1 MKKEYNTQ
9 AAFFNLRTLFGLAI
23 FLTGVSLAFIGF
35 AANPAA
41 PTQARPVTLISQRPG
56 APEVRRI
63 VGPVS
68 LNRDLRTLRYIPQSG
83 ESEEDVR
90 LTRHPRHLGGVPEKF
105 NAMKAVRQAMQP
117 STMPTPIATYAGIGR
132 ANSGCSCLPPD
143 TNGDVGPNHYIQA
156 VNVSFTILDK
166 NGNTLVGPTTY
177 NSLFSLMG
185 ATPCGLNQN
194 QGDPVVFY
202 DHMADRWV
210 ISDFAFPSFP
220 GVSFYQCIAVS
231 KTSDPVAG
239 GWWLYAVQ
247 VDPANPTFLGDY
259 PKFGLWPDAYYFAV
273 NQFSNN
279 TTFNGFRV
287 FALDRNSMING
298 GPANTVAFSVDA
310 ANAGDTY
317 SLVPATFRTGSP
329 PPAGRD
335 EFFLSVDS
343 PASGGVTLT
352 QVHAWRF
359 HVDFVNP
366 ANSTFGSGPNHQPD
380 AQITVNGFV
389 DAFTNSTSNLVP
401 QPGTTAKLDTLGDKI
416 MYPLVYQN
424 SGGTESLWADQ
435 TILLN
440 YPNGPTAVRWYQ
452 LDVTGGNFAATP
464 VQQQDWTNGGDGLFR
479 WMPSIAVDAQGNA
492 AISYSASSSAV
503 SASIRYAGR
512 LATDPLNNLGQGEA
526 IMINGGGSQ
535 TSSSGRWGDYSMT
548 GVDPADGMTFWHTH
562 EYYTA
567 TSSSTWATRIG
578 KFRFAQPLALSS
590 SVSRKLH
597 GDAGAFDI
605 SLPGIECRTGDYSIV
620 ATFSNN
626 VVSGNAAVTSGVGTV
641 SGPPVFSGNTMTIN
655 LASVANIQTLTV
667 RLGNVMDTF
676 GQTLPDT
683 GVIMSVLIGDTNGN
697 GTVNAADVAQTKA
710 QLGQTVTGSNFR
722 TDVNANGTVNAAD
735 AALVKEH
742 SGEGLP

>member
-1 MKKEYNTQ
+1 
-9 AAFFNLRTLFGLAI
+9 
-23 FLTGVSLAFIGF
+23 
-35 AANPAA
+35 
-41 PTQARPVTLISQRPG
+41 
-56 APEVRRI
+56 
-63 VGPVS
+63 
-68 LNRDLRTLRYIPQSG
+68 
-83 ESEEDVR
+83 
-90 LTRHPRHLGGVPEKF
+90 
-105 NAMKAVRQAMQP
+105 
-117 STMPTPIATYAGIGR
+117 MPTPVATYAGIGQ
-132 ANSGCSCLPPD
+132 ANSGCACLPPD
-143 TNGDVGPNHYIQA
+143 PNGDVGPNQYIQA

-194 QGDPVVFY
+194 QGDPVAFY

-220 GVSFYQCIAVS
+220 GTSFYQCVAVS
-231 KTSDPVAG
+231 KTSDPVSG

-247 VDPANPTFLGDY
+247 VDPAKPTFLGDY

-352 QVHAWRF
+352 QVHAWKF

-366 ANSTFGSGPNHQPD
+366 ANSTFGIGPNHQPN
-380 AQITVNGFV
+380 AHMTVNGFI
-389 DAFTNSTSNLVP
+389 DAFTNTTSNLTP
-401 QPGTTAKLDTLGDKI
+401 QPGTTAQLDTLGDKI

-424 SGGTESLWADQ
+424 LNGVESLWADQ
-435 TILLN
+435 TVMLN

-452 LDVTGGNFAATP
+452 FDVTGGNLPATP

-479 WMPSIAVDAQGNA
+479 WMPSIALDVQGNMV
-492 AISYSASSSAV
+492 IGYSASSSAI
-503 SASIRYAGR
+503 SPSIRYAGR

-535 TSSSGRWGDYSMT
+535 TSGSGRWGDYSMT
-548 GVDPADGMTFWHTH
+548 AVDPADGMTFWHTH

-578 KFRFAQPLALSS
+578 KFRFAQPLTLSS
-590 SVSRKLH
+590 AVSRKNH
-597 GDAGAFDI
+597 NAAGTFDI

-620 ATFSNN
+620 VTFSNN
-626 VVSGNAAVTSGVGTV
+626 VVNGNAAVTNGVGTV
-641 SGPPVFSGNTMTIN
+641 FGPPVFSGNTMTIN
-655 LASVANIQTLTV
+655 LTGVANVQTLTV
-667 RLGNVMDTF
+667 TLINVMDAF
-676 GQTLPDT
+676 GQTLPDS
-683 GVIMSVLIGDTNGN
+683 GVTMSVLIGDTNGN
-697 GTVNAADVAQTKA
+697 NTVNAADVAQAKA
-710 QLGQTVTGSNFR
+710 QLGQAVTGSNFR
-722 TDVNANGTVNAAD
+722 TDVNANGTINAAD
-735 AALVKEH
+735 AALVKQH
-742 SGEGLP
+742 SGESLP

>member
-1 MKKEYNTQ
+1 MKKRSNAQ

-23 FLTGVSLAFIGF
+23 SLTGVSLAFIGF
-35 AANPAA
+35 AASPAA
-41 PTQARPVTLISQRPG
+41 PTQARPATPISTRPG
-56 APEVRRI
+56 AAEVHRI

-68 LNRDLRTLRYIPQSG
+68 LNRDLRTLRYMPQSG

-90 LTRHPRHLGGVPEKF
+90 LTRHPRRLGGVPEKF
-105 NAMKAVRQAMQP
+105 NPVKAVRQAMQP
-117 STMPTPIATYAGIGR
+117 STMPAPIATYAGIGR

-166 NGNTLVGPTTY
+166 SGNTLVGPTTY

-220 GVSFYQCIAVS
+220 GVSFYQCVAVS

-310 ANAGDTY
+310 TNAGDTY

-329 PPAGRD
+329 PPTGRD
-335 EFFLSVDS
+335 QFFVSVDS
-343 PASGGVTLT
+343 PSFGGITLT
-352 QVHAWRF
+352 QVHAWKF

-366 ANSTFGSGPNHQPD
+366 ANSTFGVGPNHQPN

-389 DAFTNSTSNLVP
+389 DAFTNTTSNLVP
-401 QPGTTAKLDTLGDKI
+401 QPGTSAKLDTLGDKI

-424 SGGTESLWADQ
+424 LSGAESLWADQ
-435 TILLN
+435 TIMLN

-452 LDVTGGNFAATP
+452 FDVTGGNFPATP
-464 VQQQDWTNGGDGLFR
+464 VRQQDWTNGGDGLFR

-492 AISYSASSSAV
+492 VIGYSASSSAV

-512 LATDPLNNLGQGEA
+512 LATDPSNNLGQGEA

-578 KFRFAQPLALSS
+578 KFRFAQPLTLSS
-590 SVSRKLH
+590 AVSRKVC
-597 GDAGAFDI
+597 GGAGTFDI

-620 ATFSNN
+620 VTCSNN

-641 SGPPVFSGNTMTIN
+641 SEPPVLSGNTMTIN
-655 LASVANIQTLTV
+655 LTGVANVQTLTV
-667 RLGNVMDTF
+667 TLSNVMDTF
-676 GQTLPDT
+676 GQTLSDT
-683 GVIMSVLIGDTNGN
+683 GVTMSVLIGDTNGN

-710 QLGQTVTGSNFR
+710 QLGQAVTGSNFR

-735 AALVKEH
+735 AALVKQH

>member
-1 MKKEYNTQ
+1 MKKKYNTR
-9 AAFFNLRTLFGLAI
+9 AAFFRLRTLFGLAI
-23 FLTGVSLAFIGF
+23 SLTGVSLAVIGF

-41 PTQARPVTLISQRPG
+41 TTQTRSVASNSQRPG
-56 APEVRRI
+56 VAEVHRI

-105 NAMKAVRQAMQP
+105 DPVKAVRQAMQP
-117 STMPTPIATYAGIGR
+117 STMPTPLATYAGIGR

-202 DHMADRWV
+202 DHIADRWV

-220 GVSFYQCIAVS
+220 GVSFYQCVAVS

-247 VDPANPTFLGDY
+247 VDPANPTLLGDY

-329 PPAGRD
+329 PPVGRD

-352 QVHAWRF
+352 QVHAWKF

-366 ANSTFGSGPNHQPD
+366 ANSTFGVGGNHQPN

-389 DAFTNSTSNLVP
+389 DAFTNTTSNLVP
-401 QPGTTAKLDTLGDKI
+401 QLGTTAKLDTLGDKI

-424 SGGTESLWADQ
+424 RGGAESLWADQ
-435 TILLN
+435 TIMLN

-452 LDVTGGNFAATP
+452 FDVTGGNLPATP

-479 WMPSIAVDAQGNA
+479 WMPSIAVDVQGNA
-492 AISYSASSSAV
+492 VIGYSASTSAV
-503 SASIRYAGR
+503 SPSIRYAGR
-512 LATDPLNNLGQGEA
+512 LATDPSNDLGQGEA

-535 TSSSGRWGDYSMT
+535 NSSSGRWGDYSMT
-548 GVDPADGMTFWHTH
+548 GVDPADGITFWHTH

-567 TSSSTWATRIG
+567 TSASTWATRIG
-578 KFRFAQPLALSS
+578 KFRFSQPLALSS
-590 SVSRKLH
+590 AVSRRIH
-597 GDAGAFDI
+597 GEAGTFDI

-620 ATFSNN
+620 VTFSNN
-626 VVSGNAAVTSGVGTV
+626 VVSGNAAVTGGVGTV
-641 SGPPVFSGNTMTIN
+641 SGPPIFSGNTMTIN
-655 LASVANIQTLTV
+655 LTGVANIQTLTV
-667 RLGNVMDTF
+667 TLSNVMDTF

-683 GVIMSVLIGDTNGN
+683 GVTMRVLIGDTNGN

-710 QLGQTVTGSNFR
+710 QLGQTVTESNFR
-722 TDVNANGTVNAAD
+722 SDVNANGTVNAAD
-735 AALVKEH
+735 VALVKQH
-742 SGEGLP
+742 SGDGLP

>member
-1 MKKEYNTQ
+1 M
-9 AAFFNLRTLFGLAI
+9 
-23 FLTGVSLAFIGF
+23 
-35 AANPAA
+35 
-41 PTQARPVTLISQRPG
+41 
-56 APEVRRI
+56 
-63 VGPVS
+63 VGPIS
-68 LNRDLRTLRYIPQSG
+68 LDRDLRSLRYIPQSG
-83 ESEEDVR
+83 ESEEDIR
-90 LTRHPRHLGGVPEKF
+90 LTRHPRHSSGRPEKF
-105 NAMKAVRQAMQP
+105 DPVKTVRQAMQP
-117 STMPTPIATYAGIGR
+117 SSMPAPIATYAGIGR
-132 ANSGCSCLPPD
+132 SNSGCSCLPPD

-166 NGNTLVGPTTY
+166 NGNTLLGPTTY

-220 GVSFYQCIAVS
+220 GASFYQCIAVS

-247 VDPANPTFLGDY
+247 VDPANPSYLGDY
-259 PKFGLWPDAYYFAV
+259 PKFGLWPDAYYFTV
-273 NQFSNN
+273 NLFSNSS
-279 TTFNGFRV
+279 TFNGFRV

-310 ANAGDTY
+310 TNAGDTY
-317 SLVPATFRTGSP
+317 SLVPATFRTGNS

-335 EFFLSVDS
+335 QFLLSVDS
-343 PASGGVTLT
+343 PSSGGVTLT
-352 QVHAWRF
+352 QVHAWKF

-366 ANSTFGSGPNHQPD
+366 ANSTFGVGLNHQPN

-401 QPGTTAKLDTLGDKI
+401 QPGTSAKLDALGDKI

-424 SGGTESLWADQ
+424 LGGTESLWADQ
-435 TILLN
+435 TIMLN
-440 YPNGPTAVRWYQ
+440 YPNGPTAIRWYQ
-452 LDVTGGNFAATP
+452 FDVTGGNFPGTP
-464 VQQQDWTNGGDGLFR
+464 VQEQDWTNGGDGLFR

-492 AISYSASSSAV
+492 VISYSASSSSV
-503 SASIRYAGR
+503 FASIRYAGR
-512 LATDPLNNLGQGEA
+512 LTGDPLHNLSQGEA
-526 IMINGGGSQ
+526 VMVNGGGSQ

-548 GVDPADGMTFWHTH
+548 GVDPADGMTFWNTH

-578 KFRFAQPLALSS
+578 KFRFAQPLTLSS
-590 SVSRKLH
+590 GVSRKIH
-597 GDAGAFDI
+597 GDAGTFDI

-620 ATFSNN
+620 LTFSNN
-626 VVSGNAAVTSGVGTV
+626 VVSGNAAVTGGVGTV
-641 SGPPVFSGNTMTIN
+641 SGPPVFSGDTMTIN
-655 LASVANIQTLTV
+655 LTGVADVQTLTV
-667 RLGNVMDTF
+667 TLSNVTDTF

-683 GVIMSVLIGDTNGN
+683 GMTMSVLIGDTNGN

-722 TDVNANGTVNAAD
+722 TDVNANGTINAVD
-735 AALVKEH
+735 AALVKQNA
-742 SGEGLP
+742 GDGLP

>member
-1 MKKEYNTQ
+1 MKRKYNTQ

-23 FLTGVSLAFIGF
+23 SLTGVSLAVIGF

-41 PTQARPVTLISQRPG
+41 TTQARSVASDSQRPG
-56 APEVRRI
+56 VPEVHRI

-105 NAMKAVRQAMQP
+105 NPVKAVRQAMQP

-202 DHMADRWV
+202 DHIADRWV

-220 GVSFYQCIAVS
+220 GVSFYQCVAVS

-343 PASGGVTLT
+343 PASSGVTLT
-352 QVHAWRF
+352 QVHAWKF
-359 HVDFVNP
+359 HVDFINP
-366 ANSTFGSGPNHQPD
+366 ANSTFGVGPNHQPN

-389 DAFTNSTSNLVP
+389 DAFTNATSNLVP

-424 SGGTESLWADQ
+424 RGGAESLWADQ
-435 TILLN
+435 TITLN

-452 LDVTGGNFAATP
+452 FDVTGGNLPATP

-492 AISYSASSSAV
+492 VIGYSASSSAV
-503 SASIRYAGR
+503 SPSIRYAGR
-512 LATDPLNNLGQGEA
+512 LATDPSNNLGQGEA

-567 TSSSTWATRIG
+567 TSASTWATRIG

-590 SVSRKLH
+590 AVSRRIH
-597 GDAGAFDI
+597 GDAGTFDI

-620 ATFSNN
+620 LTFSNN

-655 LASVANIQTLTV
+655 LTGVANVQTLTV
-667 RLGNVMDTF
+667 TLSNMMDMF

-683 GVIMSVLIGDTNGN
+683 GVTMNVLIGDTNGN

-735 AALVKEH
+735 AALVKQH